1 MEELQST
8 EVLDREILEDARRKA
23 QRILKTADEDA
34 AASEKSWE
42 KKTQK
47 ALAELN
53 RRFEER
59 LETGRAEIMAHL
71 PLDRRRLALERID
84 RLLHEA
90 AGSYLRGLDREK
102 LLGILAGEL
111 RERSAELEDG
121 EAGDSARGRPGFKAV
136 YRFLSREEAEGL
148 LKGAFPGGGFS
159 GGVSRGFSL
168 EEGDAAYLRAGG
180 FPGIVADSGTV
191 RISVSADAAVDA
203 LLSEKRGEL
212 AAALLGEEALDA

>member
-23 QRILKTADEDA
+23 QRILKTADDEA
-34 AASEKSWE
+34 AASDAVWE
-42 KKTQK
+42 KKTRK
-47 ALAELN
+47 ALDELN

-59 LETGRAEIMAHL
+59 LEMGRVEIMAHL
-71 PLDRRRLALERID
+71 PLDRRRLALERVD

-90 AGSYLRGLDREK
+90 ANSYLEGLEREK
-102 LLGILAGEL
+102 LLGILAREL
-111 RERSAELEDG
+111 RERSMELEDG
-121 EAGDSARGRPGFKAV
+121 DSGRGKAALEVV

-148 LKGAFPGGGFS
+148 LRKASPNGAFTFG
-159 GGVSRGFSL
+159 
-168 EEGDAAYLRAGG
+168 EESAAYLHAGG

-191 RISVSADAAVDA
+191 RISVSAGAAVEA

-212 AAALLGEEALDA
+212 AVALLGEEALDA

>member
-23 QRILKTADEDA
+23 QRILKTADEEA
-34 AASEKSWE
+34 AASDKVWE

-59 LETGRAEIMAHL
+59 LDLGRVEIMAHQ

-90 AGSYLRGLDREK
+90 ANSYLEGLEREK
-102 LLGILAGEL
+102 LLGILAREL
-111 RERSAELEDG
+111 CERSAELEDG
-121 EAGDSARGRPGFKAV
+121 EGEDSGRGKSDLRV
-136 YRFLSREEAEGL
+136 IYRFLSREEAEGL
-148 LKGAFPGGGFS
+148 LRTAFPNSTFS
-159 GGVSRGFSL
+159 FQ
-168 EEGDAAYLRAGG
+168 EGSAAYLHAGS

-191 RISVSADAAVDA
+191 RISVSADAAVET

>member
-23 QRILKTADEDA
+23 QRILKTADDDA
-34 AASEKSWE
+34 AASDKSWE

-90 AGSYLRGLDREK
+90 AASYLKGLDREK
-102 LLGILAGEL
+102 LLGILEREL

-121 EAGDSARGRPGFKAV
+121 KAGDSARGGPELKV
-136 YRFLSREEAEGL
+136 IYRFLSREEAEDL
-148 LKGAFPGGGFS
+148 LKGAFPESSF
-159 GGVSRGFSL
+159 RA
-168 EEGDAAYLRAGG
+168 EEGDAAYLRAGS
-180 FPGIVADSGTV
+180 FPGIVADSGAV
-191 RISVSADAAVDA
+191 RVSVSADAAVET

>member
-23 QRILKTADEDA
+23 QRILKAADEEATVSD
-34 AASEKSWE
+34 KRWE

-59 LETGRAEIMAHL
+59 LEMGRVEIMAHM

-90 AGSYLRGLDREK
+90 ANSYLEGLDREK
-102 LLGILAGEL
+102 LLGILAREL
-111 RERSAELEDG
+111 CERSAEIG
-121 EAGDSARGRPGFKAV
+121 EGEGENSVCGKPELKV
-136 YRFLSREEAEGL
+136 IYRFLSPEEAEGL
-148 LKGAFPGGGFS
+148 LRKAFPDGS
-159 GGVSRGFSL
+159 FSL
-168 EEGDAAYLRAGG
+168 GEGSAAYIHAGS

-191 RISVSADAAVDA
+191 RISVSADAAVET
-203 LLSEKRGEL
+203 LLSEKREEL